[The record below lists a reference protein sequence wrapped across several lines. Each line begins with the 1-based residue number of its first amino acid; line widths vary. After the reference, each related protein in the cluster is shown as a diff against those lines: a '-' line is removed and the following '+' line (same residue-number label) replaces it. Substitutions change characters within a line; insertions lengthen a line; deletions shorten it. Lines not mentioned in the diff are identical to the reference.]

1 VEDLVNQQV
10 RRNLPVQTELMALED
25 AKEKGA
31 MALFGEKYDDN
42 VRVLTMG
49 DFSTELCGGTHAS
62 RTGDIGLFRILSE
75 SGTAA
80 GIRRIE

>member
-1 VEDLVNQQV
+1 LVNDKYLRFDFSHFEAMKPEQVRIVEDLVNQQI
-10 RRNLPVQTELMALED
+10 RRNLPVQTEVMALDD

-49 DFSTELCGGTHAS
+49 DFST
-62 RTGDIGLFRILSE
+62 
-75 SGTAA
+75 
-80 GIRRIE
+80 